1 MIVSVEIS
9 YYPLH
14 NEYLEPIGDFIERVK
29 QYDRLWVRVNGM
41 STQVIG
47 EYDEVMPILT
57 KEIRKSIELPASV
70 FVMKILNADLRDT
83 EE

>member
-29 QYDRLWVRVNGM
+29 QYKALWVRVNGM